1 MIHHRAP
8 EDTEDTEDTEVGD
21 NGLTHEIIG
30 SAIEVHRILGPGLL
44 ESVYEAALC
53 NELLSRGLR
62 VHRQVLVPVHY
73 KGLDLKT
80 GIRLDLRVEDRV
92 IVEVKSVE
100 HVHEVHRAQLLT
112 YLRLTNLRIG
122 LLFNFNVKFIKD
134 GMRRILNG

>member
-1 MIHHRAP
+1 M
-8 EDTEDTEDTEVGD
+8 
-21 NGLTHEIIG
+21 
-30 SAIEVHRILGPGLL
+30 
-44 ESVYEAALC
+44 
-53 NELLSRGLR
+53 
-62 VHRQVLVPVHY
+62 HY

-80 GIRLDLRVEDRV
+80 GIRLDLRVEERV

-100 HVHEVHRAQLLT
+100 HLHEVHRAQLLT